1 MAKTATRQK
10 DPAKTLEDQLARY
23 REMRDFNVTA
33 EPRGNKGAIRAATQT
48 VALPFVVQKHAA
60 TRLHYD
66 FRLAWNGVL
75 KSWAVAKGPSDLPAD
90 KRLAVQVEDHPI
102 EYGNFEGTIPK
113 GQYGGGS
120 VMLWDFGEWEPVDDY
135 QDVDR
140 ALAEGHL
147 KFNLKGQ
154 KMKGRWALVRMKT
167 RDERPGKPN
176 WLLIKDR
183 DEFARTEDQPNI
195 TERFPDSAVT
205 QRTIEQIG
213 KDSDR
218 VWHSNRT
225 PDQQPEAT
233 KLAAPRKKTKSRP
246 SFAAALKSVPKE
258 KFPAFISPQLAKAST
273 APPSG
278 DDWVHELKLDGYRIQ
293 VQIRPGDDPHKRRV
307 SLLTRK
313 GLDWT
318 HRMPD
323 LARAAEQLP
332 CDSAVLDGETVV
344 LDEKGA
350 TSFADL
356 QAAFQESAKVHLNY
370 FAFDLLHLDGHNLRG
385 LALSKRKDLLEKLIA
400 PLDDE
405 SPIRYSEHF
414 EADGKKVFDEACNL
428 GAEGIISKLASAP
441 YVSTRDSSWIKSKCF
456 QEQEFVIGGFT
467 DPSNGSTGIGALLI
481 GYYDKGKLRY
491 AGRSGTGFMQK
502 TQHTLHTQLSKLVQ
516 PKTPFTDMP
525 KGVSRGVHWVKP
537 ELVAQISFSNWT
549 RDNLVRQAA
558 FKGLREDK
566 PAGEVVRESAEPL
579 ESTKS
584 SKTHPAKSAPES
596 TPSRSTH
603 MASKTVSAS
612 ASKTTSAS
620 ASKNVS
626 ASKTSLPIT
635 HPEKILDPES
645 GMTKLMLAN
654 YNLAV
659 AGHMLPHI
667 ADRPLSIVRCPE
679 GIGKPCFFQKH
690 IGMGL
695 PPGIRSLPVPDKK
708 GGPIEQYLTL
718 DSPEGLVG
726 LAQMGVLE
734 IHPWGSK
741 NESLEK
747 PDRIIFDLDPDEAI
761 DWKTLAATAN
771 EFRARLDALGLQ
783 SFLKTTGGKG
793 LHVVVPIRAENEWP
807 VVKEFAHKFVLGIE
821 KKNPGLY
828 LTKMTKAL
836 RKNRIYLDYLR
847 NDRGSTA
854 VAPYSTRA
862 RSGAPVALPLHW
874 KDLNAK
880 TRPAFHVTDFD
891 SWKKRLNTDPW
902 AEMGK
907 LKQRLSA
914 KAIRSAQA

>member
-1 MAKTATRQK
+1 MAKPATRRN

-33 EPRGNKGAIRAATQT
+33 EPRGSKGAVRATTQKHGP
-48 VALPFVVQKHAA
+48 LPFVVQKHAA

-120 VMLWDFGEWEPVDDY
+120 VMLWDFGEWEPVEDY

-147 KFNLKGQ
+147 KMNLHGQ

-183 DEFARTEDQPNI
+183 DEYARTEDQPNI
-195 TERFPDSAVT
+195 TERFTNSAIT
-205 QRTIEQIG
+205 KRTIDEIG

-218 VWHSNRT
+218 VWHSNRA
-225 PDQQPEAT
+225 PDQQPESV
-233 KLAAPRKKTKSRP
+233 KPAAHRKKTKSKP
-246 SFAAALKSVPKE
+246 SFASALKSVPKE

-273 APPSG
+273 GPPGSEG
-278 DDWVHELKLDGYRIQ
+278 WVHELKLDGYRIQ
-293 VQIRPGDDPHKRRV
+293 VQIHPGHGSHKKRV

-323 LARAAEQLP
+323 LARAAEQIP
-332 CDSAVLDGETVV
+332 CDSAVIDGEVVV
-344 LDEKGA
+344 LDDKGA

-356 QAAFQESAKVHLNY
+356 QAAFQEGAKVHLNY
-370 FAFDLLHLDGHNLRG
+370 FAFDLLHLDGHNLRD
-385 LALSKRKDLLEKLIA
+385 LPLSERKKLLERLLA
-400 PLDDE
+400 SLDDE

-414 EADGKKVFDEACNL
+414 DGNGKEIFAKACAL
-428 GAEGIISKLASAP
+428 GAEGIVSKLASAQ

-467 DPSNGSTGIGALLI
+467 EPSNGSAGIGALLI

-491 AGRSGTGFMQK
+491 AGRSGTGFTQK
-502 TQHTLHTQLSKLVQ
+502 TQESLRAQLNKLVQ

-537 ELVAQISFSNWT
+537 ELVAQVSFSNWT
-549 RDNLVRQAA
+549 RDNLIRQAA

-566 PAGEVVRESAEPL
+566 PAKEVVRENPEPAEPSA
-579 ESTKS
+579 STEPQS
-584 SKTHPAKSAPES
+584 VNSHPES
-596 TPSRSTH
+596 KSGRSAGKG
-603 MASKTVSAS
+603 ASKTAS
-612 ASKTTSAS
+612 ATKT
-620 ASKNVS
+620 N
-626 ASKTSLPIT
+626 LPIT
-635 HPEKILDPES
+635 HPDKILDPES

-654 YNLAV
+654 YYLAV
-659 AGHMLPHI
+659 ADRMLPHV

-695 PPGIRSLPVPDKK
+695 PPGIRSVPVPDKK
-708 GGPIEQYLTL
+708 GGPTEQYLTL
-718 DSPEGLVG
+718 NTPEGLVG

-761 DWKTLAATAN
+761 DWKTLAATAT
-771 EFRARLDALGLQ
+771 ELRSHLEDLGLK

-807 VVKEFAHKFVLGIE
+807 AVKEFAHNVVLGIE

-828 LTKMTKAL
+828 VTKMTKAI
-836 RKNRIYLDYLR
+836 RRNRIYLDYLR

-854 VAPYSTRA
+854 VAPYSPRA
-862 RSGAPVALPLHW
+862 RSGAPVALPLDW

-880 TRPAFHVTDFD
+880 NRPAFHVTDFD
-891 SWKKRLNTDPW
+891 SWKRRLNTDPW
-902 AEMGK
+902 AAMDK
-907 LKQRLSA
+907 IKQRLLATSIRNA
-914 KAIRSAQA
+914 KG